1 MRKKDRQEGRIR
13 RVGLIHSG
21 KKGGRESPELCE
33 GKEVVGWAGGHF
45 SRSIPKGFFPLSP
58 HHRTQSC
65 YRLSPIYSSLFFYM
79 EIFLISLVH
88 RSWKRI
94 NRNLSKDLSIERSRS
109 LSSSISISRYGRTLE
124 ACPRRR
130 CPLGERKGAAILF
143 LSSIVPII
151 SLIPFCLFGAPGWFV
166 SSSYLRNSLSSF
178 VIILGERIGINFVE
192 GRLWKGDSPFSI
204 EVGKGVIDLFLNQAL
219 LTKWWYK
226 LHCGWKE
233 VLVSGATKGSSSS
246 RNPLNRDWA
255 SKLFVYLILPGCET
269 GREVNQVHVCS

>member
-1 MRKKDRQEGRIR
+1 MEEPSKPVPDDDAPWAKGKGPPFSFFPQSFRSFLSFPFVCFFGLVRFLLLSTQFSVFVRDHLRRKDRY
-13 RVGLIHSG
+13 
-21 KKGGRESPELCE
+21 K
-33 GKEVVGWAGGHF
+33 
-45 SRSIPKGFFPLSP
+45 
-58 HHRTQSC
+58 
-65 YRLSPIYSSLFFYM
+65 
-79 EIFLISLVH
+79 
-88 RSWKRI
+88 
-94 NRNLSKDLSIERSRS
+94 
-109 LSSSISISRYGRTLE
+109 
-124 ACPRRR
+124 
-130 CPLGERKGAAILF
+130 
-143 LSSIVPII
+143 
-151 SLIPFCLFGAPGWFV
+151 FCG
-166 SSSYLRNSLSSF
+166 
-178 VIILGERIGINFVE
+178 

>member
-1 MRKKDRQEGRIR
+1 MRREGSRGLSR
-13 RVGLIHSG
+13 RSLFPIH
-21 KKGGRESPELCE
+21 PE
-33 GKEVVGWAGGHF
+33 
-45 SRSIPKGFFPLSP
+45 GFFPSLAPSSYPVLLSA
-58 HHRTQSC
+58 QL
-65 YRLSPIYSSLFFYM
+65 YLFISF
-79 EIFLISLVH
+79 FFFFWISLVH

-109 LSSSISISRYGRTLE
+109 LSSSISISKYGRTLE

-204 EVGKGVIDLFLNQAL
+204 EVGKGVIDLFWIRPYWPSGGISFIADEKKSLWAELQ
-219 LTKWWYK
+219 
-226 LHCGWKE
+226 KE
-233 VLVSGATKGSSSS
+233 VQAQEILSIGIGQASCLFIWSYPVVRRDVKSTKYMCVHS
-246 RNPLNRDWA
+246 
-255 SKLFVYLILPGCET
+255 VPGTFLLAEYGCW
-269 GREVNQVHVCS
+269 S